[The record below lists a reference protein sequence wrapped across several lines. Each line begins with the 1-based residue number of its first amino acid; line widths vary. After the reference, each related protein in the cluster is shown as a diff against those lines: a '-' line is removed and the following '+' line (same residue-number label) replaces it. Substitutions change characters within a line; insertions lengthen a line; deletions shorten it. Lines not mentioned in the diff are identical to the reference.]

1 MNRLNWLTAVFFIL
15 AIALYGA
22 IEWHQSNKTEEP
34 TVVQDLTPDYIAE
47 QLNSD
52 SYDESGNL
60 AYVIDAARMEH
71 YASLDITHFEFP
83 EYTLYPQG
91 EKQPWKIT
99 ANEGTL
105 YASNRVR
112 LQNRVKLEATDTDS
126 ILQEIHGKYLELD
139 LNTNILSSEQTI
151 VIQGKG
157 FTMYGS
163 GIIVDL
169 NTKQWTLTEHVQSV
183 YSKDNN

>member
-1 MNRLNWLTAVFFIL
+1 MSKK
-15 AIALYGA
+15 
-22 IEWHQSNKTEEP
+22 E
-34 TVVQDLTPDYIAE
+34 
-47 QLNSD
+47 
-52 SYDESGNL
+52 
-60 AYVIDAARMEH
+60 
-71 YASLDITHFEFP
+71 
-83 EYTLYPQG
+83 
-91 EKQPWKIT
+91 
-99 ANEGTL
+99 
-105 YASNRVR
+105 R
-112 LQNRVKLEATDTDS
+112 LQNRVKLEATDADS